1 MIKLNFSKL
10 HNKSRW
16 GGKLTLLAL
25 VGAFLCVGFTA
36 QAQTSGDDGIATPT
50 GSISVKDLTGTVPSK
65 DICTQNRETDDNT
78 KIFFLYNIGTGLFLS
93 PGGSWGTY
101 TSLSDVGFKMWMEA
115 NDKGTYDS
123 FNIRTTL
130 TTKEDWKKADKD
142 IQRYIRKRD
151 NGIWMD
157 NTKGEGEAWKFEPV
171 TDDGYNSDSH
181 VYRIKSETSNYY
193 MTATPDDANANYVQ
207 GQTAI
212 SSNKAYQYWKL
223 ISIHEYYRLF
233 AQTPAELKKPTDA
246 TFLLK
251 DPNFHVNNTYI
262 SYWKTD
268 NNDTFLFGGTK
279 CYKKIDAKEYSDY
292 LNSQEKDGTYFFAFS
307 QNGTDCTI
315 KQDVAVH
322 QAGWYIFN
330 CNGFSSANFSA
341 EESGKA
347 ETNAL
352 FFVSQ
357 LDGENGSP
365 LTTNQHATPLN
376 PMSKAQ
382 AAEIMNTNVGAG
394 KLFAAG
400 KYENQVMI
408 HITEATE
415 DKPAYLRFGIQLT
428 KRTDTPQNENTAF
441 SDFRMYY
448 AGDSKD
454 PDLILDEDDE
464 DLTHL
469 TDYEPNG
476 YTNATLHLHRN
487 LNLGKWN
494 TIILPVN
501 LTGKQL
507 KETFGDEVQLA
518 KLWKL
523 TDKSIMFKSTTT
535 TDENEVALEAFVPY
549 IIKPTKDHG
558 YTQPYTTTLKNADGT
573 KTFDK
578 TINNNHY
585 DIPMVS
591 LKPEDIRNNVKIN
604 VTTGIDDWTTQ
615 YTGDGTEGTGEAGT
629 LKCYGTFGKTYYTEN
644 GKGIFYAH
652 RDNLAGAYFMSN
664 GELWKVPSN
673 KQYGMKAFRCW
684 FRLTSTT
691 DNEAAAKPFL
701 AKDVKYILDGI
712 EDNTTGIDEVVSD
725 FPTEEKTAYKANTN
739 AVYNLNGQ
747 RVRPGTD
754 TTGLPCGIYIV
765 GGRKVMVK

>member
-1 MIKLNFSKL
+1 MIRLSFSKF
-10 HNKSRW
+10 HNTSSQRA
-16 GGKLTLLAL
+16 KLTVLAL
-25 VGAFLCVGFTA
+25 ASAFLSIGTNA
-36 QAQTSGDDGIATPT
+36 QAQIDDVGISTPT
-50 GSISVKDLTGTVPSK
+50 GSISISDLTGTVPSK

-93 PGGSWGTY
+93 PGGSWGTH

-130 TTKEDWKKADKD
+130 TTQEDWGHADKD
-142 IQRYIRKRD
+142 IYRYIRKRD
-151 NGIWMD
+151 NGIFMD
-157 NTKGEGEAWKFEPV
+157 NKKGEGEAWKFEPV
-171 TDDGYNSDSH
+171 TDNGYTADSH

-233 AQTPAELKKPTDA
+233 SQTPAELKKPTDA

-279 CYKKIDAKEYSDY
+279 SYKKINENEYKNYSSY
-292 LNSQEKDGTYFFAFS
+292 QEKDGTYFFAFS
-307 QNGTDCTI
+307 LNGTNCTI
-315 KQDVAVH
+315 KQDVAIH

-330 CNGFSSANFSA
+330 CNGFSSANYNA

-365 LTTNQHATPLN
+365 LKSNQHATPLN
-376 PMSKAQ
+376 PLSKAQ
-382 AAEIMNTNVGAG
+382 ADDIMSTNVGAG
-394 KLFAAG
+394 KLFASG
-400 KYENQVMI
+400 KCENQVMI

-415 DKPAYLRFGIQLT
+415 EKPVYLRFGIQLT
-428 KRTDTPQNENTAF
+428 QRTDTPTDEKTAF

-454 PDLILDEDDE
+454 PDLILDEDDK

-476 YTNATLHLHRN
+476 YTNATLHLHRDF
-487 LNLGKWN
+487 NLGKWN

-507 KETFGDEVQLA
+507 KETFGDEVKLA

-523 TDKSIMFKSTTT
+523 TDKSIMFKSTAS
-535 TDENEVALEAFVPY
+535 TDENSIALEAFVPY

-558 YTQPYTTTLKNADGT
+558 YTQLYTATLKNEDG
-573 KTFDK
+573 KQVKYK
-578 TINNNHY
+578 TISNNHY

-591 LKPEDIRNNVKIN
+591 LKPEDIRTNVKMN
-604 VTTGIDDWTTQ
+604 VTSGTDDWTTQ
-615 YTGDGTEGTGEAGT
+615 YAGEGTTGTGEAET
-629 LKCYGTFGKTYYTEN
+629 LKCYGTFGMTYCIDEN
-644 GKGIFYAH
+644 KKVLFYAH
-652 RDNLAGAYFMSN
+652 RDDLAGAYFMKD
-664 GELWKVPSN
+664 GAMWKVPQK
-673 KQYGMKAFRCW
+673 KQYGLKAFRCW
-684 FRLTSTT
+684 FRLTEAT
-691 DNEAAAKPFL
+691 DQDADNTSPSKE
-701 AKDVKYILDGI
+701 VKLYLDGV
-712 EDNTTGIDEVVSD
+712 EDNNTTGIEDIFDDPFDKPSS
-725 FPTEEKTAYKANTN
+725 YKADIP
-739 AVYNLNGQ
+739 AIFNLNGQ
-747 RVRPGTD
+747 KVKEGTD
-754 TTGLPCGIYIV
+754 TTGLPSGIYIV
-765 GGRKVMVK
+765 RGRKVMVK